1 MNIKN
6 EEDNERDEM
15 KSGYDSDYKLI
26 LSNIEKNDLDKA
38 EKLAK
43 KFALTWP
50 AVPNGWSALAYI
62 YFIKKDYMKS
72 IENNEKLFKINHI
85 SPKIYLNIAHCYYYL
100 ENHEKVLNTLA
111 SSFFACFDV
120 IGEEIE
126 SLNNLMSYLLSYHNP
141 EDGITFLKKMESSK
155 NQDLLNKIESLRYIY
170 QDVEVSSLIKKIK
183 NNPEEDKT
191 SKDLINVIKT
201 LTQE

>member
-6 EEDNERDEM
+6 EEDNKREEM
-15 KSGYDSDYKLI
+15 KSGYESDYKLI

-100 ENHEKVLNTLA
+100 ENHVKTLNTLA
-111 SSFFACFDV
+111 SSFFDCFDV

-126 SLNNLMSYLLSYHNP
+126 SLVNLMSYLLSYHYP
-141 EDGITFLKKMESSK
+141 EDGITFLKKEGNSK
-155 NQDLLNKIESLRYIY
+155 NQDLLSKIESHRYIY
-170 QDVEVSSLIKKIK
+170 QDSDVSSLVKQIK
-183 NNPEEDKT
+183 NNPEEDKI
-191 SKDLINVIKT
+191 SKDLINVIRS
-201 LTQE
+201 LI

>member
-6 EEDNERDEM
+6 EEDNKRDEM

-62 YFIKKDYMKS
+62 YFIKKDYKKS
-72 IENNEKLFKINHI
+72 IEYNEKLLTIDHI
-85 SPKIYLNIAHCYYYL
+85 APKVYLNIAHCYHYL
-100 ENHEKVLNTLA
+100 ENHEKILHTLA
-111 SSFFACFDV
+111 SSFFDCVLV
-120 IGEEIE
+120 IGEKME
-126 SLNNLMSYLLSYHNP
+126 SLYNLMSYLLSYHYP
-141 EDGITFLKKMESSK
+141 EDGITFSEKMENSK
-155 NQDLLNKIESLRYIY
+155 NQDFLSKIESLRHIY
-170 QDVEVSSLIKKIK
+170 QDIEVSSLIKKIK

-191 SKDLINVIKT
+191 SKDLINVIRT